1 MRFFPSLTLFLYIAY
16 RFENPPV
23 WWSELFLYNLVL
35 IFLIISIL
43 LARVPDDRWGRRGF
57 ALALFFWGVGSVTS
71 SIDSFFP
78 TEMTILSETFYS
90 LFYPFALFGLIRAL
104 RHQEKSHALE
114 LIDTLVIA
122 LSGTTLLSTFAL
134 KPAGAEIIG
143 SEFEVFLAILY
154 PIGDLVLLL
163 TVLSIV
169 LLQHLTFRNFFILL
183 GVLTYTISDFYYLW
197 ASENTFYQFGALTD
211 TGWLIGFILIGL
223 GYWFPADEEN
233 RPRSFNPIAVTL
245 ALIASS
251 LVLAISVL
259 RPGYFPTFALIP
271 AFATIALAFIRMTV
285 ATGDAKKMSDERIL
299 ARTDEL
305 TGLANRRKFLTE
317 YETFVNTSG
326 SLLILDL
333 DGFKPVNDRLGHEIG
348 DQLLRQVAAR
358 FNRVMPRTGLL
369 ARLGGDE
376 FGALIPGDEGHE
388 VAIAIRATLSYPFQ
402 IAGNEIKLSVSI
414 GEALSE
420 PENPKAN
427 LLRRADEAMYLAKRS
442 QTGIATW
449 SDSIRS

>member
-23 WWSELFLYNLVL
+23 WWSELLLYNLVL
-35 IFLIISIL
+35 LVLIVSII

-57 ALALFFWGVGSVTS
+57 CIALFFWGVGSVTS

-78 TEMTILSETFYS
+78 TEMTVFSETFYS

-134 KPAGAEIIG
+134 KPAGTEIIG

-154 PIGDLVLLL
+154 PIGDLVLLF

-169 LLQHLTFRNFFILL
+169 LLQHLTYRNFFILL

-197 ASENTFYQFGALTD
+197 ASENYSYQFGSLTD
-211 TGWLIGFILIGL
+211 TGWLVGFILIGL
-223 GYWFPADEEN
+223 GFWFPTDEES
-233 RPRSFNPIAVTL
+233 RPKNFNPLAVTL

-271 AFATIALAFIRMTV
+271 AFATIALAFIRMSV

-317 YETFVNTSG
+317 YETFVKSAG

-348 DQLLRQVAAR
+348 DQLLRQVAQR
-358 FNRVMPRTGLL
+358 FTRVMPRTGLL

-376 FGALIPGDEGHE
+376 FGALIPGGEGHE

-420 PENPKAN
+420 PDNQQVN
-427 LLRRADEAMYLAKRS
+427 LLRRADEAMYLAKRAK
-442 QTGIATW
+442 TGIATW

>member
-1 MRFFPSLTLFLYIAY
+1 MLFHS
-16 RFENPPV
+16 RQ
-23 WWSELFLYNLVL
+23 S
-35 IFLIISIL
+35 
-43 LARVPDDRWGRRGF
+43 
-57 ALALFFWGVGSVTS
+57 
-71 SIDSFFP
+71 
-78 TEMTILSETFYS
+78 
-90 LFYPFALFGLIRAL
+90 
-104 RHQEKSHALE
+104 
-114 LIDTLVIA
+114 
-122 LSGTTLLSTFAL
+122 LLSTFAL
-134 KPAGAEIIG
+134 KPAGTEIIG

-197 ASENTFYQFGALTD
+197 ASENYSYQFGSLTD
-211 TGWLIGFILIGL
+211 TGWLVGFILIGL
-223 GYWFPADEEN
+223 GYWFPTDEEN
-233 RPRSFNPIAVTL
+233 RPKNFNPLAVTL

-259 RPGYFPTFALIP
+259 RPGYFPKFALIP

-317 YETFVNTSG
+317 YETFVKSAG

-333 DGFKPVNDRLGHEIG
+333 DSFKPVNDRLGHEIG
-348 DQLLRQVAAR
+348 DQLLRQVAQR
-358 FNRVMPRTGLL
+358 FTRVMPRTGLL

-388 VAIAIRATLSYPFQ
+388 VAIAIRATLSYPFA

-420 PENPKAN
+420 PENPQAN

-442 QTGIATW
+442 QAGIATW
-449 SDSIRS
+449 RDSIRS

>member
-1 MRFFPSLTLFLYIAY
+1 MRLFPSLTLFLYIAY

-23 WWSELFLYNLVL
+23 WWSELLLYNLVL
-35 IFLIISIL
+35 LVLIVSII

-57 ALALFFWGVGSVTS
+57 CLALFFWGVGSVTS

-78 TEMTILSETFYS
+78 TEMTVFSETFYS

-134 KPAGAEIIG
+134 KPAGTEIIG

-154 PIGDLVLLL
+154 PIGDLVLLF

-169 LLQHLTFRNFFILL
+169 LLQHLTYRNFFILL

-197 ASENTFYQFGALTD
+197 ASENYSYQFGSLTD
-211 TGWLIGFILIGL
+211 TGWLVGFILIGL
-223 GYWFPADEEN
+223 GFWFPTDEES
-233 RPRSFNPIAVTL
+233 RPKNFNPLAVTL

-317 YETFVNTSG
+317 YETFVKSAG

-348 DQLLRQVAAR
+348 DQLLRQVAQR
-358 FNRVMPRTGLL
+358 FTRVMPRTGLL

-376 FGALIPGDEGHE
+376 FGALIPGGEGHE

-420 PENPKAN
+420 PDNQQVN
-427 LLRRADEAMYLAKRS
+427 LLRRADEAMYLAKRAK
-442 QTGIATW
+442 TGIATW
-449 SDSIRS
+449 RDSIRS